1 MRTREIRPLMKASG
15 RSAFYLRFKIKG
27 DHLCPAV
34 PALTHSPTAA

>member
-1 MRTREIRPLMKASG
+1 MLRREIHRLMKASG

-27 DHLCPAV
+27 DHFCQAV